1 MSKNLFEV
9 VFQSERFVAERVAEV
24 LRAPLQDSRLNT
36 LIEPDI
42 KSGKGNTS
50 MVAKNDAWNMPRS
63 RWQSKGVRT
72 AVSMMKN

>member
-9 VFQSERFVAERVAEV
+9 VFQSERFLTERVAEV

-50 MVAKNDAWNMPRS
+50 MVAKNDA
-63 RWQSKGVRT
+63 
-72 AVSMMKN
+72 